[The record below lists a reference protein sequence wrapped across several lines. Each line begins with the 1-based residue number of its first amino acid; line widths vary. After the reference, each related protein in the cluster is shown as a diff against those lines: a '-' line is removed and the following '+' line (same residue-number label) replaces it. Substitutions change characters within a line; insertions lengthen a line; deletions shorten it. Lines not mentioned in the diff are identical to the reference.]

1 MAIREGLLA
10 LLANG
15 PRHGYQLKTEFEAAT
30 GGVWPLNVGQVY
42 TTLDRLERDN
52 CIESNPE
59 ASTPSE
65 GSGAAQKQFRITPN
79 GLAELT
85 TWWDAVPADDPP
97 PRDELMLKILLAL
110 EKVNQHD
117 IKANRA
123 SALGLI
129 THQRSAMTS
138 TLQAA
143 RKEQRTKRTF
153 RESNGVAR
161 DLVAEILIMRAE
173 ADLRWLNSCEAR
185 LTTTTTQWGNQ

>member
-79 GLAELT
+79 GLA
-85 TWWDAVPADDPP
+85 
-97 PRDELMLKILLAL
+97 
-110 EKVNQHD
+110 
-117 IKANRA
+117 
-123 SALGLI
+123 
-129 THQRSAMTS
+129 
-138 TLQAA
+138 
-143 RKEQRTKRTF
+143 
-153 RESNGVAR
+153 
-161 DLVAEILIMRAE
+161 
-173 ADLRWLNSCEAR
+173 
-185 LTTTTTQWGNQ
+185 